1 MNARERAAMRRDIQ
15 KEQNLAVGSL
25 DKSIG
30 LIKSEMGQIS
40 AIGELKGGLGIEHFV
55 YVYVSSD
62 VVLLFL
68 CEIGSG

>member
-30 LIKSEMGQIS
+30 QIKSEIGQIGAI
-40 AIGELKGGLGIEHFV
+40 AIGGELQGGIER
-55 YVYVSSD
+55 
-62 VVLLFL
+62 FL
-68 CEIGSG
+68 

>member
-30 LIKSEMGQIS
+30 LIKSEMDQIS
-40 AIGELKGGLGIEHFV
+40 AIGELKGGMGIEHFGFG
-55 YVYVSSD
+55 
-62 VVLLFL
+62 L
-68 CEIGSG
+68 